1 MAANGIKTMGFSP
14 VWLETP
20 LPIMA
25 TVVKAR
31 CARRR
36 VARQKRNRRPKPRCH
51 VIQAAPRANVS
62 PLEVRAGK
70 PPVSA
75 SDASATAA
83 GGAKNFGQGGRA
95 VLDRALAWTKRNP
108 LIPLLVGGAL
118 VVAMIAALVL
128 WAGGPDYRVL
138 YSNLSDSDGG
148 KIISALEQQNIPY
161 KFAQGGHALMVP
173 SDKVYNLRLKLAE
186 QGLPQAGNVGFE
198 IMDKQPF
205 GISQFAEQVNYQRG
219 LQGELANSIEA
230 LDPVQSARV
239 HLALPKDSLF
249 VRDRQPAKATV
260 VLTLHPGRA
269 LGEGQVNAIVH
280 MVSSSVRDLTPDNV
294 TVVDQN
300 GHLLTRNGADADL
313 DGTQLDYVR
322 EVEHR
327 YQQRIESIL
336 TPILGAGNVH
346 AQVAAQVDF
355 NHREET
361 DEHYGP
367 NQGTSPA
374 AVRSHQVD
382 FTRADGQGGPGGIPG
397 ALTNTP
403 PGSAASPINNPP
415 SSATTTATA
424 NGKATT
430 ATSDADAQRDDLHR
444 ESTTN
449 YEVDR
454 NITHTQHSLGA
465 VQRLSVA
472 VVVNYRDA
480 QQKDGSIKPVALD
493 ATTMKQIQDLTREAM
508 GFSQQRG
515 DTLAVVNSAF
525 SASANAPDQ
534 EPWWRQFDWFSL
546 LGTLGRY
553 LLVLIAAIVLYRM
566 VLKPLRQRY
575 LASALVAPAVKSVGK
590 AGAEA
595 ASEEVSAPRKSQRKA
610 SSYEH
615 SLQELKGLAK
625 DDPATVATI
634 VRNWVKRDGQ

>member
-1 MAANGIKTMGFSP
+1 MSG
-14 VWLETP
+14 
-20 LPIMA
+20 
-25 TVVKAR
+25 
-31 CARRR
+31 
-36 VARQKRNRRPKPRCH
+36 
-51 VIQAAPRANVS
+51 
-62 PLEVRAGK
+62 
-70 PPVSA
+70 
-75 SDASATAA
+75 SDASVAV
-83 GGAKNFGQGGRA
+83 GGMKSLGQGGRA
-95 VLDRALAWTKRNP
+95 VVDRGLAWAKRKP
-108 LIPLLVGGAL
+108 LVPLLVGGAL
-118 VVAMIAALVL
+118 VVAILAALML

-148 KIISALEQQNIPY
+148 KIISALEQQGIPY

-249 VRDRQPAKATV
+249 VRERQPAKATV
-260 VLTLHPGRA
+260 VLTLRPGRA

-280 MVSSSVRDLTPDNV
+280 MVSSSVRDLAADNV

-322 EVEHR
+322 EVERR

-336 TPILGAGNVH
+336 TPILGSGNVH
-346 AQVAAQVDF
+346 AQVTAQVDF
-355 NHREET
+355 NRSEET
-361 DEHYGP
+361 SEHYGP
-367 NQGTSPA
+367 NQGNSPA
-374 AVRSHQVD
+374 AVRSHQVN
-382 FTRADGQGGPGGIPG
+382 FTRADDGSSAGGIPG

-415 SSATTTATA
+415 SSAATSGNGKPGTTAS
-424 NGKATT
+424 
-430 ATSDADAQRDDLHR
+430 SDADPQRGDLHR

-454 NITHTQHSLGA
+454 NITHTQRSLGA

-472 VVVNYRDA
+472 VVVNYRDEK
-480 QQKDGSIKPVALD
+480 QKDGSMKAVALD
-493 ATTMKQIQDLTREAM
+493 PNMMKQIQDLTREAM

-515 DTLAVVNSAF
+515 DTLAVVNSEF
-525 SASANAPDQ
+525 SASANASDQ
-534 EPWWRQFDWFSL
+534 EPWWKQFDWFSV

-575 LASALVAPAVKSVGK
+575 LAIAPVAPAGKFAGK
-590 AGAEA
+590 ASAEAEA
-595 ASEEVSAPRKSQRKA
+595 AATPRPPRKA
-610 SSYEH
+610 STYEH
-615 SLQELKGLAK
+615 SLQDLKDVAK
-625 DDPATVATI
+625 TDPAMVATI

>member
-1 MAANGIKTMGFSP
+1 MSGN
-14 VWLETP
+14 
-20 LPIMA
+20 
-25 TVVKAR
+25 
-31 CARRR
+31 
-36 VARQKRNRRPKPRCH
+36 
-51 VIQAAPRANVS
+51 
-62 PLEVRAGK
+62 
-70 PPVSA
+70 
-75 SDASATAA
+75 DASVTTD
-83 GGAKNFGQGGRA
+83 GMKNPGQGGRA
-95 VLDRALAWTKRNP
+95 MLDRGLAWTKRKP
-108 LIPLLVGGAL
+108 MIPLLVGGAL
-118 VVAMIAALVL
+118 VVAIMAALLL

-148 KIISALEQQNIPY
+148 KIISALEQQGVPY

-186 QGLPQAGNVGFE
+186 QGLPQAGNVGFA

-219 LQGELANSIEA
+219 LQGELANSIEV

-249 VRDRQPAKATV
+249 VRERQPAKATV

-280 MVSSSVRDLTPDNV
+280 MVSSSVRDLAPDNV
-294 TVVDQN
+294 TVVDQE

-336 TPILGAGNVH
+336 TPMLGAGNVH
-346 AQVAAQVDF
+346 AQVTAQVDF
-355 NHREET
+355 SRREET

-367 NQGTSPA
+367 NQGNNAA

-382 FTRADGQGGPGGIPG
+382 FTRADGEGGPGGIPG

-415 SSATTTATA
+415 GSAASTGAP
-424 NGKATT
+424 NGKAL
-430 ATSDADAQRDDLHR
+430 ASSDADAQRGDLHR
-444 ESTTN
+444 ASTTN

-480 QQKDGSIKPVALD
+480 QQKDGSFKPVALD
-493 ATTMKQIQDLTREAM
+493 PTTMKQIDDLTREAM

-534 EPWWRQFDWFSL
+534 EPWWKQFDWFSL

-566 VLKPLRQRY
+566 VVKPLRQRW
-575 LASALVAPAVKSVGK
+575 LSIAAGPVASAAGAGAASAPAP
-590 AGAEA
+590 
-595 ASEEVSAPRKSQRKA
+595 ASRQPQRKA
-610 SSYEH
+610 STYEH
-615 SLQELKGLAK
+615 GLNDLKDMAK
-625 DDPATVATI
+625 KDPAMVAMI
-634 VRNWVKRDGQ
+634 VRNWMRRDGQ

>member
-1 MAANGIKTMGFSP
+1 
-14 VWLETP
+14 
-20 LPIMA
+20 
-25 TVVKAR
+25 
-31 CARRR
+31 
-36 VARQKRNRRPKPRCH
+36 
-51 VIQAAPRANVS
+51 VS
-62 PLEVRAGK
+62 E
-70 PPVSA
+70 

-83 GGAKNFGQGGRA
+83 GGTKNLGQGGRA
-95 VLDRALAWTKRNP
+95 ALDRAFAWAKRKP
-108 LIPLLVGGAL
+108 LIPMLVGGAL
-118 VVAMIAALVL
+118 VVAIIAALLL

-219 LQGELANSIEA
+219 LQGELANSIEV
-230 LDPVQSARV
+230 LDPVASARV

-249 VRDRQPAKATV
+249 VREREPAKATV
-260 VLTLHPGRA
+260 VLTLRPGRA

-280 MVSSSVRDLTPDNV
+280 MVSSSVRDLAADNV

-327 YQQRIESIL
+327 YQQRIETIL

-346 AQVAAQVDF
+346 AQVTAQIDF
-355 NHREET
+355 NRREET

-367 NQGTSPA
+367 NQGNSPA

-382 FTRADGQGGPGGIPG
+382 FTRADGDSGPRGVPG

-403 PGSAASPINNPP
+403 PGAAPSPIDNPP
-415 SSATTTATA
+415 SNAATNATGTNGAGKTTGAS
-424 NGKATT
+424 
-430 ATSDADAQRDDLHR
+430 TSDADAQRGDLHR

-454 NITHTQHSLGA
+454 NIVHTQHSLGA

-472 VVVNYRDA
+472 VVVNYRDE
-480 QQKDGSIKPVALD
+480 QQKDGSVKPVALD
-493 ATTMKQIQDLTREAM
+493 VTTMKQINDLTHEAM
-508 GFSQQRG
+508 GFSAQRG

-525 SASANAPDQ
+525 SASANGSDQ
-534 EPWWRQFDWFSL
+534 EAWWQRLDWAGL

-553 LLVLIAAIVLYRM
+553 LLVLIAAIVLYRLI
-566 VLKPLRQRY
+566 LKPLRQRW
-575 LASALVAPAVKSVGK
+575 LAGPASVAAKPA
-590 AGAEA
+590 AGSPQDAP
-595 ASEEVSAPRKSQRKA
+595 APRKPQRKG
-610 SSYEH
+610 STYEH
-615 SLQELKGLAK
+615 DLQDLKEMAK
-625 DDPATVATI
+625 QDPAMVATI
-634 VRNWVKRDGQ
+634 VRSWMRRDGQ

>member
-1 MAANGIKTMGFSP
+1 M
-14 VWLETP
+14 
-20 LPIMA
+20 
-25 TVVKAR
+25 
-31 CARRR
+31 
-36 VARQKRNRRPKPRCH
+36 
-51 VIQAAPRANVS
+51 
-62 PLEVRAGK
+62 
-70 PPVSA
+70 SA
-75 SDASATAA
+75 SETTP
-83 GGAKNFGQGGRA
+83 GGAKTLSQGSRA
-95 VLDRALAWTKRNP
+95 MLERATAWARHRP

-118 VVAMIAALVL
+118 VVAVIAALLL

-138 YSNLSDSDGG
+138 YSNLSDNDGG
-148 KIISALEQQNIPY
+148 KIISALEQQGVPY

-173 SDKVYNLRLKLAE
+173 ADKVYNLRLKLAE
-186 QGLPQAGNVGFE
+186 QGLPQAGNVDFA

-219 LQGELANSIEA
+219 LQGELANSIEV
-230 LDPVQSARV
+230 LDPVASARV

-249 VRDRQPAKATV
+249 VRERQPAKATV
-260 VLTLHPGRA
+260 VLTLRPGRA

-280 MVSSSVRDLTPDNV
+280 MVSSSVRDLAADNV

-300 GHLLTRNGADADL
+300 GHLLTRNGADTNL

-327 YQQRIESIL
+327 YQQRIEGIL

-346 AQVAAQVDF
+346 AQVTAQVDF
-355 NHREET
+355 NRREET
-361 DEHYGP
+361 DERYGP
-367 NQGTSPA
+367 NQGNSPA
-374 AVRSHQVD
+374 AVRSHQVNV
-382 FTRADGQGGPGGIPG
+382 TRADGEGGPGGIPG

-415 SSATTTATA
+415 GSAATTGTAA
-424 NGKATT
+424 GKA
-430 ATSDADAQRDDLHR
+430 AAQPASDADPQRGDLHR

-472 VVVNYRDA
+472 VVVNYRDEK
-480 QQKDGSIKPVALD
+480 QKDGSVKPMALD
-493 ATTMKQIQDLTREAM
+493 PTSMKQIQDLTREAM
-508 GFSQQRG
+508 GFSAQRG

-525 SASANAPDQ
+525 SASADAADH
-534 EPWWRQFDWFSL
+534 EPWWKQVDWPSL

-553 LLVLIAAIVLYRM
+553 LLVLIAAIVSYRM

-575 LASALVAPAVKSVGK
+575 LSVAPPAPAARPV
-590 AGAEA
+590 AAAEA
-595 ASEEVSAPRKSQRKA
+595 APDDGVAPHKPQRKA
-610 SSYEH
+610 STYEN
-615 SLQELKGLAK
+615 SLNDLKDLARS
-625 DDPATVATI
+625 DPAMVAMI

>member
-1 MAANGIKTMGFSP
+1 MK
-14 VWLETP
+14 
-20 LPIMA
+20 
-25 TVVKAR
+25 
-31 CARRR
+31 
-36 VARQKRNRRPKPRCH
+36 
-51 VIQAAPRANVS
+51 NV
-62 PLEVRAGK
+62 
-70 PPVSA
+70 
-75 SDASATAA
+75 
-83 GGAKNFGQGGRA
+83 GQGGRA
-95 VLDRALAWTKRNP
+95 MLDRGLAWTRRNP
-108 LIPLLVGGAL
+108 LIPLLVGGAM
-118 VVAMIAALVL
+118 VVAIIAALVL

-148 KIISALEQQNIPY
+148 KIISSLEQQGIPY

-186 QGLPQAGNVGFE
+186 QGLPQAGNVGFA

-219 LQGELANSIEA
+219 LQGELANSIEV

-249 VRDRQPAKATV
+249 VRERQPAKATV
-260 VLTLHPGRA
+260 VLTLRPGRA
-269 LGEGQVNAIVH
+269 LGEGQVDAIVH
-280 MVSSSVRDLTPDNV
+280 MVSSSVRDLAADNV

-336 TPILGAGNVH
+336 TPILGTGNVH
-346 AQVAAQVDF
+346 AQVTAQVDF
-355 NHREET
+355 NRREET

-382 FTRADGQGGPGGIPG
+382 FTRADGEGGPGGIPG

-415 SSATTTATA
+415 SSAATAGAPNGKTTAS
-424 NGKATT
+424 
-430 ATSDADAQRDDLHR
+430 SDADPQKGDLHR

-472 VVVNYRDA
+472 VVVNYRDEK
-480 QQKDGSIKPVALD
+480 QKDGSMKAVALD
-493 ATTMKQIQDLTREAM
+493 PTTMKQIDDLTREAM

-525 SASANAPDQ
+525 SASANASDQ
-534 EPWWRQFDWFSL
+534 EPWWKEFDWFSL
-546 LGTLGRY
+546 LGTLGRW

-566 VLKPLRQRY
+566 VVKPLRQRWQS
-575 LASALVAPAVKSVGK
+575 LIASAPAAAAVGT
-590 AGAEA
+590 GP
-595 ASEEVSAPRKSQRKA
+595 ASSEHTPVPRRPQRKA
-610 SSYEH
+610 STYEH
-615 SLQELKGLAK
+615 GLNDLKDMAK
-625 DDPATVATI
+625 KDPAMVAMI
-634 VRNWVKRDGQ
+634 VRNWMKRDGQ

>member
-1 MAANGIKTMGFSP
+1 MSGN
-14 VWLETP
+14 
-20 LPIMA
+20 
-25 TVVKAR
+25 
-31 CARRR
+31 
-36 VARQKRNRRPKPRCH
+36 
-51 VIQAAPRANVS
+51 
-62 PLEVRAGK
+62 
-70 PPVSA
+70 
-75 SDASATAA
+75 DASVAT
-83 GGAKNFGQGGRA
+83 GGTKSLGQGGRA
-95 VLDRALAWTKRNP
+95 MLDRGMAWTRRNP
-108 LIPLLVGGAL
+108 LIPLLVGGAM
-118 VVAMIAALVL
+118 VVAIIAALVL

-148 KIISALEQQNIPY
+148 KIITALEQQGVPY

-186 QGLPQAGNVGFE
+186 QGLPQAGNVGFA

-219 LQGELANSIEA
+219 LEGELANSIEV

-249 VRDRQPAKATV
+249 VRERQPAKATV

-280 MVSSSVRDLTPDNV
+280 MVSSSVRDLAPDNV
-294 TVVDQN
+294 TVVDQE

-327 YQQRIESIL
+327 YQQRIENIL
-336 TPILGAGNVH
+336 TPMLGAGNVH
-346 AQVAAQVDF
+346 AQVTAQVDF
-355 NHREET
+355 SRREET

-367 NQGTSPA
+367 NQGNSPA

-382 FTRADGQGGPGGIPG
+382 FTRSDGQGGPGGIPG

-415 SSATTTATA
+415 GSAASAGAPNGKTTAS
-424 NGKATT
+424 G
-430 ATSDADAQRDDLHR
+430 DADPQAGDLHR

-454 NITHTQHSLGA
+454 NITHTKHSLGA

-472 VVVNYRDA
+472 VVVNYRDEK
-480 QQKDGSIKPVALD
+480 QKDGSIKPVALD
-493 ATTMKQIQDLTREAM
+493 PTTMKQIDDLTREAM

-525 SASANAPDQ
+525 STSANASDQ
-534 EPWWRQFDWFSL
+534 EPWWKQFDWFSV

-566 VLKPLRQRY
+566 VVKPLRQRWLS
-575 LASALVAPAVKSVGK
+575 LASAPATP
-590 AGAEA
+590 AARAAAEA
-595 ASEEVSAPRKSQRKA
+595 SSEHAPVPRRPQRKA
-610 SSYEH
+610 STYEH
-615 SLQELKGLAK
+615 GLNDLKDMAK
-625 DDPATVATI
+625 NDPAMVAMI
-634 VRNWVKRDGQ
+634 VRNWMRRDGQ

>member
-1 MAANGIKTMGFSP
+1 MS
-14 VWLETP
+14 
-20 LPIMA
+20 
-25 TVVKAR
+25 
-31 CARRR
+31 
-36 VARQKRNRRPKPRCH
+36 
-51 VIQAAPRANVS
+51 VIDPTT
-62 PLEVRAGK
+62 G
-70 PPVSA
+70 
-75 SDASATAA
+75 A
-83 GGAKNFGQGGRA
+83 GGMKNLGQGGRA
-95 VLDRALAWTKRNP
+95 VLDRGLAWTKRNP
-108 LIPLLVGGAL
+108 LIPMLVGGAL
-118 VVAMIAALVL
+118 VVAIIAALVL

-148 KIISALEQQNIPY
+148 KIISTLEQQGIPY

-249 VRDRQPAKATV
+249 VRERQPAKATV
-260 VLTLHPGRA
+260 VLTLRPGRA

-280 MVSSSVRDLTPDNV
+280 MVSSSVRDLAADNV

-346 AQVAAQVDF
+346 AQVTAQVDF
-355 NHREET
+355 NRSEET

-367 NQGTSPA
+367 NQGNSPA
-374 AVRSHQVD
+374 AVRSHQVN
-382 FTRADGQGGPGGIPG
+382 FTRADGDNGPGGIPG

-403 PGSAASPINNPP
+403 PGAAASPINNPP
-415 SSATTTATA
+415 GSATATGTNGAGKTTA
-424 NGKATT
+424 G
-430 ATSDADAQRDDLHR
+430 SDSDPQRGDLHR

-472 VVVNYRDA
+472 VVVNYRDEK
-480 QQKDGSIKPVALD
+480 QKDGSVKPEALD

-508 GFSQQRG
+508 GFSAQRG

-525 SASANAPDQ
+525 STSANGSDQ
-534 EPWWRQFDWFSL
+534 EPWWKQVDWISL

-566 VLKPLRQRY
+566 ILKPLRQRW
-575 LASALVAPAVKSVGK
+575 LSSAAVAPSKSAGK
-590 AGAEA
+590 AGAEPA
-595 ASEEVSAPRKSQRKA
+595 AEDASAPRKSQRKA

-615 SLQELKGLAK
+615 SLQELKDTAK
-625 DDPATVATI
+625 NDPAMVATI

>member
-1 MAANGIKTMGFSP
+1 VSGNEAS
-14 VWLETP
+14 V
-20 LPIMA
+20 A
-25 TVVKAR
+25 T
-31 CARRR
+31 
-36 VARQKRNRRPKPRCH
+36 
-51 VIQAAPRANVS
+51 
-62 PLEVRAGK
+62 
-70 PPVSA
+70 
-75 SDASATAA
+75 
-83 GGAKNFGQGGRA
+83 GGMKNLGQGGRA
-95 VLDRALAWTKRNP
+95 VLDRGMAWTKRNP
-108 LIPLLVGGAL
+108 LIPLLVGGAM
-118 VVAMIAALVL
+118 VVAIIAALVL

-148 KIISALEQQNIPY
+148 KIISTLEQQGIPY

-186 QGLPQAGNVGFE
+186 QGLPQAGDVGFA

-219 LQGELANSIEA
+219 LQGELANSIEV

-249 VRDRQPAKATV
+249 VRERQPAKATV

-280 MVSSSVRDLTPDNV
+280 MVSSSVRDLAPDNV

-327 YQQRIESIL
+327 YQQRIENIL
-336 TPILGAGNVH
+336 TPILGTGNVH
-346 AQVAAQVDF
+346 AQVTAQVDF
-355 NHREET
+355 SRREET

-367 NQGTSPA
+367 NQGNSPA

-382 FTRADGQGGPGGIPG
+382 FTRTDGQGGPGGIPG

-415 SSATTTATA
+415 GSAASSGAPA
-424 NGKATT
+424 GKAT
-430 ATSDADAQRDDLHR
+430 ASSDADPQSNDLHR

-454 NITHTQHSLGA
+454 NITHTQHNLGA

-472 VVVNYRDA
+472 VVVNYRDE
-480 QQKDGSIKPVALD
+480 QQKDGSTKPVALD
-493 ATTMKQIQDLTREAM
+493 PTTMKQIDDLTREAM

-525 SASANAPDQ
+525 SASANASDQ
-534 EPWWRQFDWFSL
+534 ETWWKQFDWFSL

-566 VLKPLRQRY
+566 VVKPLRQRW
-575 LASALVAPAVKSVGK
+575 LAGAPATPAGK
-590 AGAEA
+590 PGAGAEA
-595 ASEEVSAPRKSQRKA
+595 ASDTVVAPRRPQRKA
-610 SSYEH
+610 STYEH
-615 SLQELKGLAK
+615 GLNDLKDMAK
-625 DDPATVATI
+625 NDPAMVAMI
-634 VRNWVKRDGQ
+634 VRNWMRRDGQ

>member
-1 MAANGIKTMGFSP
+1 MSGN
-14 VWLETP
+14 
-20 LPIMA
+20 
-25 TVVKAR
+25 
-31 CARRR
+31 
-36 VARQKRNRRPKPRCH
+36 
-51 VIQAAPRANVS
+51 
-62 PLEVRAGK
+62 
-70 PPVSA
+70 
-75 SDASATAA
+75 DASVTT
-83 GGAKNFGQGGRA
+83 GSMKQPGQGGRA
-95 VLDRALAWTKRNP
+95 LLDRGLAWTKRYP
-108 LIPLLVGGAL
+108 LIPLLVGGAM
-118 VVAMIAALVL
+118 VVAIIAALVL

-186 QGLPQAGNVGFE
+186 QGLPQAGNVGFA

-219 LQGELANSIEA
+219 LQGELANSIEV

-249 VRDRQPAKATV
+249 VRERQPAKATV

-280 MVSSSVRDLTPDNV
+280 MVSSSVRDLAPDNV

-327 YQQRIESIL
+327 YQQRIENIL

-346 AQVAAQVDF
+346 AQVTAQVDF
-355 NHREET
+355 SRREET

-367 NQGTSPA
+367 NQGNSPA
-374 AVRSHQVD
+374 TVRSHQVD
-382 FTRADGQGGPGGIPG
+382 FTRADDPGGPGGIPG

-403 PGSAASPINNPP
+403 PGSAASPINNPA
-415 SSATTTATA
+415 SAASTGAP
-424 NGKATT
+424 NGKA
-430 ATSDADAQRDDLHR
+430 ATVAADADPQRGDLHR

-472 VVVNYRDA
+472 VVVNYRDE
-480 QQKDGSIKPVALD
+480 QQKDGSVKPTALD
-493 ATTMKQIQDLTREAM
+493 STTMKQIEELTREAM

-515 DTLAVVNSAF
+515 DSLAVVNSAF
-525 SASANAPDQ
+525 SAAADAPGQ
-534 EPWWRQFDWFSL
+534 EAWWKQFDWLGL

-566 VLKPLRQRY
+566 VVKPLRQRW
-575 LASALVAPAVKSVGK
+575 LSIAAGAPAAA
-590 AGAEA
+590 AGAGA
-595 ASEEVSAPRKSQRKA
+595 APSDPMPAPRRPQHKA
-610 SSYEH
+610 STYEH
-615 SLQELKGLAK
+615 GLNDLKDMAK
-625 DDPATVATI
+625 KDPAMVAMI
-634 VRNWVKRDGQ
+634 LRNWMRRDGQ